1 MMFFQQPIWFFL
13 LIPIVCS
20 LYFWR
25 ISSKLLIGLRFVI
38 LLLIVLAM
46 AQPML
51 KLPAR
56 SGTIIV
62 VADRSRSMPANS
74 ATTQKHA
81 VNLLLN
87 HIGKE
92 DRLGVVSFGAKS
104 FSERIPAGLAAGT
117 FGEFTA
123 EIQADASN
131 LSGAIENALSLIPV
145 GDKGRLLILSD
156 GRWTG
161 DAPAQLVS
169 QLVQRGIAVDYRV
182 IERPVVGDI
191 AILSLDAPDRVF
203 PEEVFKVTGW
213 VHVPVTQNVEYE
225 LLQNGVVAAAGTRSL
240 TSGSNRFEF
249 RLKAGTPGALSCEL
263 RIRTQENDPV
273 PENNSARKLVGVE
286 GNKPLLVLVPPSE
299 NSTAPISTFS
309 EILNNS
315 AIETGVELSTAS
327 GIRWSLPFLSRY
339 SGIVLENVSSSQL
352 GISGMELI
360 AEWIKQTGS
369 GLMLTGG
376 KNSYALGGYYQ
387 SPLDPVLPVSMELR
401 KEHRKLAVAVAIL
414 MDCSG
419 SMGMIVPGGKIKM
432 DLANL
437 GAAEVLNILTP
448 MDEIAVLI
456 CDTGVQTI
464 LPLKQNTNPRGDR
477 EKILTI
483 GPGGGGIF
491 VYVGLAATSKM
502 LANAQADT
510 KHIILFTDAD
520 DTEQPDDYIRLLT
533 ACKNAGMTCSVIALG
548 TEAGMTA
555 DLCKDIAKVGGGNIY
570 FTEQANDLPRLF
582 ALDTFTISRSTFLEE
597 PAPFHFT
604 GGITTLTGTTLTAP
618 PTLGGYNL
626 CYAKPGA
633 LISAVTDDDYK
644 APVIASWQAGLGR
657 VLCYTGQVDGS
668 YTGQMADWQDYPSM
682 LVSLGRWTAG
692 RAEMLPNNM
701 MLTQELNDGSCQIR
715 LHLDPEQDY
724 SFETLPK
731 VTILKQTP
739 GAGLETETVSLRWLE
754 PSMLGVNIILTGNET
769 IQATVLLTNKG
780 ESVTKPFQLPP
791 VCLPYSPEFRSSGS
805 GKGAETLRHLAA
817 TTGGCERVELSG
829 MWKDIPKVPR
839 YFDLSTWLIYVA
851 ILCLVAEIFQRRTGL
866 MSVWSNRLVNRI
878 RRIPVLREQN
888 RSLINRNNN
897 NDNNNDNNNNNNAN
911 TDTNTNT
918 NTDNTDSNVK
928 SLSLFR
934 RFAMRKEQRKILQ
947 REHLENSVP
956 PSESITPAATQ
967 TQTQNQKP
975 KEELSAT
982 PNGVSDAL
990 RKARQSSKNRT
1001 GQ

>member
-25 ISSKLLIGLRFVI
+25 IPSKLVIGLRFAVF
-38 LLLIVLAM
+38 LLIVLAM

-62 VADRSRSMPANS
+62 VADRSRSMPTDS
-74 ATTQKHA
+74 ATAQKHA
-81 VNLLLN
+81 VNLLLS

-104 FSERIPAGLAAGT
+104 FSERIPAGLAVGT

-145 GDKGRLLILSD
+145 GDKGRLLLLSD

-161 DAPAQLVS
+161 DSPAQLVS

-182 IERPVVGDI
+182 MERPVVGDI
-191 AILSLDAPDRVF
+191 AILSLDAPDRVL
-203 PEEVFKVTGW
+203 PEEVFKVTAW
-213 VHVPVTQNVEYE
+213 VQVPVTQDVEYE
-225 LLQNGVVAAAGTRSL
+225 LLQNGVVATTGTRSL
-240 TSGSNRFEF
+240 TSGNNRFEF

-263 RIRTQENDPV
+263 RIRSQENDPV

-286 GNKPLLVLVPPSE
+286 GNKPLLVLVPPSK
-299 NSTAPISTFS
+299 NSSAAVSKLAD
-309 EILNNS
+309 ILNNS
-315 AIETGVELSTAS
+315 AIETETSNAS

-339 SGIVLENVSSSQL
+339 SGIVLENVPSSQL
-352 GISGMELI
+352 GVSSMELI
-360 AEWIKQTGS
+360 AEWLKQTGS

-387 SPLDPVLPVSMELR
+387 SPFDPILPVSMELR

-419 SMGMIVPGGKIKM
+419 SMGMTVPGGKIKM

-448 MDEIAVLI
+448 MDEVAVLT

-464 LPLKQNTNPRGDR
+464 IPLKQNTNPQGDR
-477 EKILTI
+477 GKILTV

-491 VYVGLAATSKM
+491 VYVGLAATSKI
-502 LANAQADT
+502 LATAQADT

-555 DLCKDIAKVGGGNIY
+555 DLCKDIANVGGGNIY

-582 ALDTFTISRSTFLEE
+582 ALDTFTISRSTFLED
-597 PAPFHFT
+597 PTPFHFT

-618 PTLGGYNL
+618 PNLGGYNL

-633 LISAVTDDDYK
+633 LVSALTDDDYK
-644 APVIASWQAGLGR
+644 APIIASWQAGLGR

-668 YTGQMADWQDYPSM
+668 YTGPMADWQDYPSM
-682 LVSLGRWTAG
+682 LTSLGRWTAG
-692 RAEMLPNNM
+692 RTETLPNNM
-701 MLTQELNDGSCQIR
+701 MLTQQLDDGSCQIR
-715 LHLDPEQDY
+715 LHLDPEQDHI
-724 SFETLPK
+724 FETLPI

-739 GAGLETETVSLRWLE
+739 GVGLETETVSLRWLE

-769 IQATVLLTNKG
+769 IQATVLLTDKG
-780 ESVTKPFQLPP
+780 ESTPKPFQLPP
-791 VCLPYSPEFRSSGS
+791 VCLPYSPEFRPSGS
-805 GKGAETLRHLAA
+805 GKGAEILRHLAA
-817 TTGGCERVELSG
+817 TTGGCERMELPG
-829 MWKDIPKVPR
+829 MWNDIPKVPR
-839 YFDLSTWLIYVA
+839 YFDLSVWLIYVA

-866 MSVWSNRLVNRI
+866 ISSWSNRWSNRI
-878 RRIPVLREQN
+878 RRVFVLREQN
-888 RSLINRNNN
+888 RPSANSNNNRNNS
-897 NDNNNDNNNNNNAN
+897 N

-918 NTDNTDSNVK
+918 DNDDSNVK

-934 RFAMRKEQRKILQ
+934 RFAMRREQRKILQ
-947 REHLENSVP
+947 REHSGTSAP
-956 PSESITPAATQ
+956 RSESITPAATQ
-967 TQTQNQKP
+967 EQ
-975 KEELSAT
+975 KEEAPTTSG
-982 PNGVSDAL
+982 GVSDAL
-990 RKARQSSKNRT
+990 HKARQSSKNRT
-1001 GQ
+1001 GK